1 MPKVVSTLALA
12 TVAAVGLYVTAFA
25 MFGPFGACLR
35 TASAT
40 PSPTC
45 SSDLRECLRLSAK
58 TGIYGARYV
67 TAEDVAKCVEAFN
80 ACIHGG
86 ASGGGDAPPP
96 PPTTGGGKS
105 SLPPRFGIDSEH
117 FAYDCS
123 RNGDAVS
130 CKTTWKTAPAEVDSF
145 GQSITGTLSGLTMSG
160 TATSTTRY
168 HNSAGCSLESTESHS
183 LNFVFNLGGTVAVH
197 SEPFDE
203 TVHYTCPT
211 GAGSNN
217 IHSPALDFA
226 ATWSRT

>member
-1 MPKVVSTLALA
+1 MPKVVSTLAVA

-25 MFGPFGACLR
+25 MFGACLR

-86 ASGGGDAPPP
+86 AGGGGAPSP
-96 PPTTGGGKS
+96 PPTTTGGSKS

-123 RNGDAVS
+123 HNGDAVS
-130 CKTTWKTAPAEVDSF
+130 CKTTWKTAPPEVDSF
-145 GQSITGTLSGLTMSG
+145 SQTITGTLSGLTMSG
-160 TATSTTRY
+160 TAASTTKY

-183 LNFVFNLGGTVAVH
+183 LNFIFNLGGAVAVH

-203 TVHYTCPT
+203 TVNYTCPT
-211 GAGSNN
+211 GTGSNN
-217 IHSPALDFA
+217 IRSPAVDFA